1 VSNRASGIL
10 VAAAGAVLLLLS
22 VFADPIGIGGTDEV
36 GWKQVAGA
44 VVGGAL
50 VVGGIVLAYLPRRG
64 EVEPGA
70 EE

>member
-1 VSNRASGIL
+1 MSNRASGAL

-22 VFADPIGIGGTDEV
+22 VFADPIGIGGTDEF

-44 VVGGAL
+44 IVGGAL
-50 VVGGIVLAYLPRRG
+50 VVGGLVLAYLPRRG